1 MIKTGIY
8 GGSFDPLHNGHIS
21 LARQALQK
29 IGLDEVWLIV
39 SPHNPLK
46 KQENLTDD
54 HLRLEMARL
63 ALEDEPQLVVSD
75 YEFHLPRP
83 SYMWNTLEQIQQ
95 DEPQRELYLLIG
107 EDNWENFDQWYRHED
122 ILKKYHI
129 VVYPRE
135 TNSHKPHRRH
145 RHLRYMRAKL
155 MPVSSTMIREKVRN
169 GESIEGLVPAK
180 IADFIE
186 QYHLYR
192 P

>member
-63 ALEDEPQLVVSD
+63 ALADEPQLVVSD

-95 DEPQRELYLLIG
+95 DEPDRELYLLIG

-135 TNSHKPHRRH
+135 TKSLKPHRRH

>member
-63 ALEDEPQLVVSD
+63 ALADEPQLVVSD

-95 DEPQRELYLLIG
+95 DEPERELYLLIG

-135 TNSHKPHRRH
+135 TNTNKPHRRH
-145 RHLRYMRAKL
+145 RHLRYLRAKL

>member
-63 ALEDEPQLVVSD
+63 ALADEPQLVVSD

-122 ILKKYHI
+122 IL
-129 VVYPRE
+129 
-135 TNSHKPHRRH
+135 
-145 RHLRYMRAKL
+145 
-155 MPVSSTMIREKVRN
+155 
-169 GESIEGLVPAK
+169 
-180 IADFIE
+180 
-186 QYHLYR
+186 
-192 P
+192 